1 MNQLVEHKLQCPY
14 CGEPIV
20 VLIDNTV
27 ECQEYVEDCQVCCR
41 PIAFDV
47 SISFDGEIDV
57 MASHENE

>member
-1 MNQLVEHKLQCPY
+1 M
-14 CGEPIV
+14 

-47 SISFDGEIDV
+47 SIPFDGEIDV